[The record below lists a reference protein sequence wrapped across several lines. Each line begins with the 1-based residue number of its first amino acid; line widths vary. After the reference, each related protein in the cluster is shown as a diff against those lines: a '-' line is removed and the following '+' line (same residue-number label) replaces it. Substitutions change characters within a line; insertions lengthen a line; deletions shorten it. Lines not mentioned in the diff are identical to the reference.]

1 MNEILLDVYW
11 SELPIGKENAVSYAE
26 LCEMWGRSERCI
38 RQILHDLSG
47 YDNGD
52 NYILIRSSSCK
63 GFYKTDNE
71 DEIAAYRQECLNR
84 GRNVFAPIRKID
96 RVLADTDYQMNF
108 ENNLKTVRIMA
119 GMKQQEVCGFMAKY
133 DKAFDVSMLSKMEN
147 GVCLPTPF
155 QLSKLAQIYGV
166 KASELVGVEFV

>member
-11 SELPIGKENAVSYAE
+11 SELPIGKENAVSYAK
-26 LCEMWGRSERCI
+26 LCEMWGRNERTV

-52 NYILIRSSSCK
+52 NYILIRSSSCR
-63 GFYKTDNE
+63 GFYKTDDE
-71 DEIAAYRQECLNR
+71 DDIEAYRRECLNR
-84 GRNVFAPIRKID
+84 GRRVFAPIKKIN
-96 RVLADTDYQMNF
+96 RVLADADCQMNF

-119 GMKQQEVCGFMAKY
+119 GMKQSEVCGFMAKY
-133 DKAFDVSMLSKMEN
+133 DSAFNVSMLSKMEN
-147 GVCLPTPF
+147 GVCLPTPY

-166 KASELVGVEFV
+166 KPSELVGVEFV

>member
-26 LCEMWGRSERCI
+26 LCAMWVKDERAV
-38 RQILHDLSG
+38 RKILHDLSG

-63 GFYKTDNE
+63 GFYKTDDE
-71 DEIAAYRQECLNR
+71 DDIAAYRRECLNR
-84 GRNVFAPIRKID
+84 GRRVFTPLKKIN
-96 RVLADTDYQMNF
+96 RVLADTDCQMNF
-108 ENNLKTVRIMA
+108 ENNLKTVRVAA
-119 GMKQQEVCGFMAKY
+119 GMTQPAVCGFMAKY
-133 DKAFDVSMLSKMEN
+133 DPAFNVSMLSKMEN
-147 GVCLPTPF
+147 GVCLPTPY